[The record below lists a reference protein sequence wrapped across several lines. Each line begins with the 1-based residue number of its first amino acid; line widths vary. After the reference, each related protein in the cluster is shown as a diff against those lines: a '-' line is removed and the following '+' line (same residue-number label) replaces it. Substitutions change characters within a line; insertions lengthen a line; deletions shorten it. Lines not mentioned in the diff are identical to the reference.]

1 MSKIR
6 IYDLAKELKLDN
18 KKIMDEVRRLGCD
31 VRVASNS
38 VPDDIAEKV
47 RNLYFPKRAT
57 PAAPVK
63 LMKGGHVVSEAVQP
77 PPSATPPPRPTTN
90 MPKLIKGVRRVESPI
105 ASTASHEPET
115 TSSETQ
121 PLRVV
126 PLAPPPVVTQIP
138 APRVLPTV
146 HSIQP
151 PPPPVIAPPEPPL
164 APPAPTTS
172 VSPVQAEAPA
182 KAPEPEV
189 TTTRVIRIEPPTAP
203 PVTPPVVTPSVPPQ
217 EMTPQPAPVSKTIPA
232 PTVREITVP
241 KPPPPPPVEPKV
253 AAPPPPTPS
262 VFQIRPITPPAPPVA
277 KPAPPP
283 VGHHGPRSGAPA
295 QRPAEASTHTDDRR
309 FPPRGQAPARRPQG
323 EDDSRRGGEAPRPG
337 PPREASAEAAPAPAP
352 TRTTYIPPKDQ
363 KGRNDKPGARRPGG
377 GKEARTDSTGKRE
390 QHERD
395 IRVRPN
401 PTKLITP
408 APRPTFTE
416 LKPIRV
422 PEGTTVKE
430 LAEKLEVKPK
440 DVVALILTKGLMV
453 TINQAMTEEMMRE
466 VGREFGFE
474 VSIGGFEEMVAE
486 QEMTEEPSTGD
497 ADEDRAPVVA
507 VMGHVDHGKTSLL
520 DAIRNTRVAAGE
532 AGGITQHIGAYSV
545 VVPDPDNREKM
556 RRIVF
561 LDTPG
566 HEAFTLMRA
575 RGAKGADVAVIVVAA
590 DDGVMPQTVE
600 AIDHA
605 RAAGVPM
612 VVAINKIDKPEINI
626 DRVKKELA
634 DHGLLWDGW
643 GGDTVMV
650 EISAKQRINL
660 ESLLEMIIL
669 TTDILELKANSKRLA
684 SGVVLEAR
692 LDRGRG
698 PVASVLVQQGT
709 LNIGDPI
716 IAGLNF
722 GRVRALFD
730 DRGRNVQSAGP
741 AIPVEILGLQGVP
754 KAGDLFQVV
763 TDAAKAQEIA
773 TWRQS
778 KHRIAQLSSSAARGL
793 EDVFEQMKDGKLKE
807 LLVIL
812 KADVQ
817 GSVEVLRDTL
827 EKLSSE
833 RVKVR
838 VIRADVGAITE
849 SDVLLASASNDMA
862 HTCVIIGFNV
872 RPAPRVSEL
881 AKQEKVDIRMHSI
894 IYKVEEEMRKA
905 MIGMLD
911 PTLKEVQLG
920 RAEVRQV
927 IKIPKVGNV
936 AGCMVTDGI
945 IKRTAQVR
953 VLRDNTV
960 IFEGHLSSL
969 RRFKDDTSEVKTG
982 FECGIGVER
991 FNDIKPGD
999 VLEVFTTEKVL
1010 PTEL

>member
-18 KKIMDEVRRLGCD
+18 KKIMDEVRRLGYD

-77 PPSATPPPRPTTN
+77 PPSVTPPRPVTT
-90 MPKLIKGVRRVESPI
+90 MPKLIKGVRRVESPTL
-105 ASTASHEPET
+105 STPSHEPEPPST
-115 TSSETQ
+115 EIQ

-126 PLAPPPVVTQIP
+126 PLAPPPQVTP
-138 APRVLPTV
+138 PVPVPRTLPTV

-151 PPPPVIAPPEPPL
+151 PPPVPVQPEPPVVV
-164 APPAPTTS
+164 PPPPISA
-172 VSPVQAEAPA
+172 SPVQVEAPA

-189 TTTRVIRIEPPTAP
+189 TTTRVIRIEPPAAP
-203 PVTPPVVTPSVPPQ
+203 PVTPPVLPSVPSQ
-217 EMTPQPAPVSKTIPA
+217 EMTPQPAPVSKTVPA
-232 PTVREITVP
+232 PTVREISVP
-241 KPPPPPPVEPKV
+241 KPPPPPVEPKV
-253 AAPPPPTPS
+253 AAPPPQHTPS
-262 VFQIRPITPPAPPVA
+262 VFQIRPITPPPVPPMA

-283 VGHHGPRSGAPA
+283 PAAHSARPAPPT
-295 QRPAEASTHTDDRR
+295 QRPTEAGTHTDDRR

-323 EDDSRRGGEAPRPG
+323 EGDARRGGEAPRPG
-337 PPREASAEAAPAPAP
+337 QPREASSEATPAPAP

-377 GKEARTDSTGKRE
+377 GGKETRTDSTNKRE

-395 IRVRPN
+395 LRLRPT

-486 QEMTEEPSTGD
+486 QEITEEPSTGD

-545 VVPDPDNREKM
+545 EVPDPDDREKL

-590 DDGVMPQTVE
+590 DDGVMPQTIE

-605 RAAGVPM
+605 RAASVPM

-763 TDAAKAQEIA
+763 TDAAKAQEVA

-793 EDVFEQMKDGKLKE
+793 EDVFEQMKAGKLKE

-936 AGCMVTDGI
+936 AGCMVTDGV

>member
-18 KKIMDEVRRLGCD
+18 KKIMDEVRRLGYD

-77 PPSATPPPRPTTN
+77 PPSVTPPPRPTTN
-90 MPKLIKGVRRVESPI
+90 MPKLIKGVKRVESPTV
-105 ASTASHEPET
+105 STPSHEPET
-115 TSSETQ
+115 TASETQ

-151 PPPPVIAPPEPPL
+151 PPPVTAQPEPPA
-164 APPAPTTS
+164 APPVTTTS
-172 VSPVQAEAPA
+172 ASPVQAEAPA

-203 PVTPPVVTPSVPPQ
+203 PVTPPVPPSVPSQ
-217 EMTPQPAPVSKTIPA
+217 EMTPQPAPVSKTVPA

-253 AAPPPPTPS
+253 ATPPQPTQS
-262 VFQIRPITPPAPPVA
+262 VFQIRPITPPPAPPMA
-277 KPAPPP
+277 KPAPPQMS
-283 VGHHGPRSGAPA
+283 HGPRSGAPA
-295 QRPAEASTHTDDRR
+295 QRPAEASTHPDDRR

-337 PPREASAEAAPAPAP
+337 PTREASAEAAAAPAP

-395 IRVRPN
+395 IRLRPN

-545 VVPDPDNREKM
+545 EVPDPDNRERM

-590 DDGVMPQTVE
+590 DDGVMPQTIE

-650 EISAKQRINL
+650 EISAKQRLNL

-793 EDVFEQMKDGKLKE
+793 EDVFEQMKAGKLKE

-969 RRFKDDTSEVKTG
+969 RRFKEDTSEVKTG

>member
-18 KKIMDEVRRLGCD
+18 KKIMDEVRRLGYD

-90 MPKLIKGVRRVESPI
+90 MPKLIKGVRRVESPTI
-105 ASTASHEPET
+105 STPSHESESTAP
-115 TSSETQ
+115 ETQ

-126 PLAPPPVVTQIP
+126 PLAPPSQVITPIP

-151 PPPPVIAPPEPPL
+151 PPPVTAQPEPP
-164 APPAPTTS
+164 AVPPATITS
-172 VSPVQAEAPA
+172 ASPVQVEAPA

-203 PVTPPVVTPSVPPQ
+203 PVTPPVTPSVPSQ
-217 EMTPQPAPVSKTIPA
+217 EMTPQPAPVSKSVPA
-232 PTVREITVP
+232 PTVREISVP
-241 KPPPPPPVEPKV
+241 KPTPPPVEPKV
-253 AAPPPPTPS
+253 ATPPQSTPS
-262 VFQIRPITPPAPPVA
+262 VFQIRPITPPVVPPMA
-277 KPAPPP
+277 KPAPPS
-283 VGHHGPRSGAPA
+283 VGHGPRSGPPSP
-295 QRPAEASTHTDDRR
+295 RSAEGGTHTDDRR

-323 EDDSRRGGEAPRPG
+323 EDDSRRGGETPRPG
-337 PPREASAEAAPAPAP
+337 PAREASAEAAAAPAP

-377 GKEARTDSTGKRE
+377 GKDPRTDSTGKRE

-395 IRVRPN
+395 IRLRPN

-486 QEMTEEPSTGD
+486 QEITEEPSTGD
-497 ADEDRAPVVA
+497 SDENRAPVVA

-545 VVPDPDNREKM
+545 EVPDPDNRERM

-793 EDVFEQMKDGKLKE
+793 EDVFEQMKAGKLKE